1 VHSIIETIDNQNRK
15 IPIAPDDFTRD
26 YVATL
31 MKQLGKR
38 DSLPLDDLTFG
49 EMLEEIA
56 RGERKVR
63 EGSFV

>member
-1 VHSIIETIDNQNRK
+1 
-15 IPIAPDDFTRD
+15 
-26 YVATL
+26 